1 MSFGDGYSVGRMCT
15 DEQSKRAKSV
25 REIKELI
32 ARREIARKQR
42 IRKSGRVPKAY
53 QIPTWRDEITG
64 RIREKDEPYNE
75 Q

>member
-1 MSFGDGYSVGRMCT
+1 MPFGDGYSVGRLCT
-15 DEQSKRAKSV
+15 DEQSKRAKTV

-42 IRKSGRVPKAY
+42 IRETGRVPKAY

-64 RIREKDEPYNE
+64 RIREKDEPFNE
-75 Q
+75 R